1 MMAFAPW
8 NPPAALEHIKWARAM
23 EADRIKVAQ
32 MDQSIIDQIEAVV
45 GKQGYSVEPAVLY
58 TYGFDASIYHHTPDM
73 VVQPRTTEQVSE
85 VMKIAYAN
93 DIPVT
98 PRGAGTG
105 LCGAAV
111 PIKGG
116 IVMAMQR
123 MNHVKKVS
131 VADVWV
137 DVEAG
142 CVYNDLNVEL
152 AKYGFFFPP
161 SPGSAEACQ
170 IGGMVATNASGMRA
184 VKYGATRDFVLGL
197 TFVKADGEI
206 VHAGTHTIKD
216 ASGYQLARLMC
227 GSEGTLGIITEV
239 TLKLTTK
246 PKKSGSCLCI
256 FNDVEDAGRAI
267 SAIIAKPLIPASCE
281 LMDSVSIEAV
291 NKVRDHP
298 FPDCQALIIVEADG
312 ETDEVVDRDMKIIEE
327 VAMQCNAVSVTPT
340 KDKATIAKW
349 TDGRKSVL
357 SSLSAL
363 KPGYSCVSLADD
375 MGVSVSQVPKAVKA
389 FKEISEKY
397 DVTIATY
404 GHASD
409 GNLHTKMIIDCT
421 DPDQWDRGVK
431 AVNEIFDFCIGLGG
445 TVTGE
450 HGVGLSKAPNFMQE
464 RASELSSIRAI
475 KQAMDP
481 KNILNPGKAEQW
493 RGPFLANLRYPCVPY
508 MAHSSPKAPE
518 PAEAKE

>member
-1 MMAFAPW
+1 
-8 NPPAALEHIKWARAM
+8 
-23 EADRIKVAQ
+23 
-32 MDQSIIDQIEAVV
+32 MDQKVIEQIEKIV
-45 GKQGYSVEPAVLY
+45 GKEGYSIEPAVCY
-58 TYGFDASIYHHTPDM
+58 TYGFDASIFHNTPEM

-85 VMKIAYAN
+85 IMKVAYAN
-93 DIPVT
+93 KIPVT

-105 LCGAAV
+105 LCGSAV

-123 MNHVKKVS
+123 MNRITNIS
-131 VADVWV
+131 VADLWV

-142 CVYNDLNVEL
+142 CVYNDLNEEL

-206 VHAGTHTIKD
+206 VRCGTRTIKD
-216 ASGYQLARLMC
+216 SSGYQLARLLC

-246 PKKSGSCLCI
+246 PKKSASCLCA
-256 FNDVEDAGRAI
+256 FSNVEDAGRCI

-281 LMDSVSIEAV
+281 LMDSVSIQAV
-291 NKVRDHP
+291 NKARGNP
-298 FPDCQALIIVEADG
+298 LPDAGALCIVEVDG
-312 ETDEVVDRDMKIIEE
+312 ETDEVIDRDIKIVEE
-327 VAMQCNAVSVTPT
+327 IAKGIGAVAVTPT
-340 KDKATIAKW
+340 KDKKLIAQW
-349 TDGRKSVL
+349 TDARKSVMT
-357 SSLSAL
+357 SLSAL
-363 KPGYSCVSLADD
+363 KPGYACVSLADD

-389 FKEISEKY
+389 FQEIAAKY

-409 GNLHTKMIIDCT
+409 GNLHTKMVIDAT
-421 DPDQWDRGVK
+421 DKDMWDRGVK
-431 AVNEIFDFCIGLGG
+431 AVDEIFDVCIKLGG

-450 HGVGLSKAPNFMQE
+450 HGVGISKAPNFMQE

-475 KQAMDP
+475 KAAMDP
-481 KNILNPGKAEQW
+481 ENILNPGKMEQW
-493 RGPFLANLRYPCVPY
+493 EGSILRNLRYPCPEY
-508 MAHSSPKAPE
+508 M
-518 PAEAKE
+518 

>member
-1 MMAFAPW
+1 
-8 NPPAALEHIKWARAM
+8 
-23 EADRIKVAQ
+23 
-32 MDQSIIDQIEAVV
+32 MDQKVIEQIEKIV
-45 GKQGYSVEPAVLY
+45 GKEGYSIEPAVCY
-58 TYGFDASIYHHTPDM
+58 TYGFDASIFHNTPEM

-85 VMKIAYAN
+85 IMKVAYAN
-93 DIPVT
+93 KIPVT

-105 LCGAAV
+105 LCGSAV

-123 MNHVKKVS
+123 MNRITNIS
-131 VADVWV
+131 VADLWV

-142 CVYNDLNVEL
+142 CVYNDLNEEL

-206 VHAGTHTIKD
+206 VRCGTRTIKD
-216 ASGYQLARLMC
+216 SSGYQLARLLC

-246 PKKSGSCLCI
+246 PKKSASCLCA
-256 FNDVEDAGRAI
+256 FSNVEDAGRCI

-281 LMDSVSIEAV
+281 LMDSVSIQAV
-291 NKVRDHP
+291 NKARGNP
-298 FPDCQALIIVEADG
+298 LPDAGALCIVEVDG
-312 ETDEVVDRDMKIIEE
+312 ETDEVIDRDIKIVEE
-327 VAMQCNAVSVTPT
+327 IAKEIGAVAVTPT
-340 KDKATIAKW
+340 KDKKLIAQW
-349 TDGRKSVL
+349 TDARKSVMT
-357 SSLSAL
+357 SLSAL
-363 KPGYSCVSLADD
+363 KPGYACVSLADD

-389 FKEISEKY
+389 FQEIAAKY

-409 GNLHTKMIIDCT
+409 GNLHTKMVIDAT
-421 DPDQWDRGVK
+421 DKDMWDRGVK
-431 AVNEIFDFCIGLGG
+431 AVDEIFDVCIKLGG

-450 HGVGLSKAPNFMQE
+450 HGVGISKAPNFMQE

-475 KQAMDP
+475 KAAMDP
-481 KNILNPGKAEQW
+481 ENILNPGKMEQW
-493 RGPFLANLRYPCVPY
+493 EGSILRNLRYPCPEY
-508 MAHSSPKAPE
+508 M
-518 PAEAKE
+518 